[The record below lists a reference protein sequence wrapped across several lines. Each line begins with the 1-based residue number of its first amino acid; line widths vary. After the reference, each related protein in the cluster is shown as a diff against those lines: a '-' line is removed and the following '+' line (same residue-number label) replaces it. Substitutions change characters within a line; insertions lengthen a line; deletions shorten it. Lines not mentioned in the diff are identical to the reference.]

1 MKKTIVISGSSS
13 GLGFDL
19 AKHFYKEGFAIEG
32 CGRSKKKFYFQN
44 YTSLDLRSMQDLR
57 SWIEIIKK
65 KNIFCF
71 INNASVIPVRY
82 PALLNDQDFLNEAL
96 DVNIKSQI
104 FLINELSKI
113 MIKNKNQGRI
123 INISSMSS
131 ALNEKGT
138 ALYSASKVAIEK
150 YLSILSRELS
160 NTKITCNT
168 IGVTYYNSKSFRAL
182 GSSIIVKAQQHTN
195 IKRVL
200 NLKEITNVIKFFI
213 KPDSSVITGQKIYLG
228 MSV

>member
-1 MKKTIVISGSSS
+1 
-13 GLGFDL
+13 
-19 AKHFYKEGFAIEG
+19 
-32 CGRSKKKFYFQN
+32 
-44 YTSLDLRSMQDLR
+44 
-57 SWIEIIKK
+57 
-65 KNIFCF
+65 
-71 INNASVIPVRY
+71 
-82 PALLNDQDFLNEAL
+82 
-96 DVNIKSQI
+96 
-104 FLINELSKI
+104 
-113 MIKNKNQGRI
+113 
-123 INISSMSS
+123 MSS

-138 ALYSASKVAIEK
+138 ALYSSSKVAIEK

-213 KPDSSVITGQKIYLG
+213 KPNSSVITGQKIYLG